1 MVKALHLTPG
11 RRLLGCLQKL
21 KSCMQIPSLT
31 APMHRL
37 VTPLL
42 DLLKDKGD
50 STSSVEALAEAV
62 GCEQDEARSNVN
74 QLMMPLVHAMMSC
87 SDYKVRDM
95 GHRQELKFVVT
106 TTNSGC
112 SHRQCDKTIK
122 KEHYAA
128 TLKLKQFEGGEVSS
142 VQNAVTNSLHT
153 EFKQTCDQCKVE
165 NVLSLRRQIKA
176 HCDPDFLTLFFDEP
190 RSLQQSDLI
199 LQFSES
205 TYAVKVVTHWDEER
219 QKSAVSVQ
227 RSDGWW
233 WHGIDMDQASHY
245 RYSERET
252 SSGKPFSKA
261 IVLMCVR
268 VVPYANYGG
277 NGDNTEDIE
286 SSQGETDS
294 WENKDVDDDEA
305 SDIWDWEED
314 ECDFIGKDLI
324 EEENQTRK
332 KLRYD
337 GEGGY
342 PNLSHK
348 FGSAAFESQQ
358 NGVDNGQGRDMMV
371 RMEEDGDCQVTKQQH
386 TNFNDDQRQ
395 IHAEEGNQY
404 PFNLFIELFQ
414 KLLQRPS

>member
-1 MVKALHLTPG
+1 MVQALHLTPG

-21 KSCMQIPSLT
+21 KSCMQIPSIT
-31 APMHRL
+31 APMHPL

-42 DLLKDKGD
+42 DLLRDKGD
-50 STSSVEALAEAV
+50 STSSVEALAAAV
-62 GCEQDEARSNVN
+62 GCEHDEARSNID
-74 QLMMPLVHAMMSC
+74 QLMVPLVRAMMSS
-87 SDYKVRDM
+87 SDYNL
-95 GHRQELKFVVT
+95 GHRHELKFVVT

-112 SHRQCDKTIK
+112 SHRPCDKTSK

-128 TLKLKQFEGGEVSS
+128 TLKLKQFEGGEASS
-142 VQNAVTNSLHT
+142 VQNAVANSLDA
-153 EFKQTCDQCKVE
+153 EFKQTCNQCKVE
-165 NVLSLRRQIKA
+165 NVLSLRRQIMA

-190 RSLQQSDLI
+190 RNLQPSDLI

-252 SSGKPFSKA
+252 SSGNPISRA

-268 VVPYANYGG
+268 VVPYENYGG
-277 NGDNTEDIE
+277 NEDNTEDIE
-286 SSQGETDS
+286 SSQGEMDS
-294 WENKDVDDDEA
+294 GENANKDGDDVEA
-305 SDIWDWEED
+305 SDIWDWEEY

-324 EEENQTRK
+324 EEEHQTRK
-332 KLRYD
+332 KLRHD

-342 PNLSHK
+342 PNLSHE

-358 NGVDNGQGRDMMV
+358 NGVDNSQGRDMMV
-371 RMEEDGDCQVTKQQH
+371 RMEEDGDCQVTEQQH

-395 IHAEEGNQY
+395 IHAEGGNQY
-404 PFNLFIELFQ
+404 PLNLV
-414 KLLQRPS
+414 

>member
-1 MVKALHLTPG
+1 MVQALHLTPG

-21 KSCMQIPSLT
+21 KSCMQIPSIT
-31 APMHRL
+31 APMHPL

-42 DLLKDKGD
+42 ELLKDKGD
-50 STSSVEALAEAV
+50 STSSVEALAAAV

-74 QLMMPLVHAMMSC
+74 QLMMPLVRAMMSS

-95 GHRQELKFVVT
+95 GHRHELKFVVT

-112 SHRQCDKTIK
+112 SHRPCDKTSK

-128 TLKLKQFEGGEVSS
+128 TLKLNQFEGGEASS
-142 VQNAVTNSLHT
+142 VQNAVANSLDA
-153 EFKQTCDQCKVE
+153 EFKQTCNQCKVE
-165 NVLSLRRQIKA
+165 NVLSLRRQIMA

-190 RSLQQSDLI
+190 RNLQPSDLI

-252 SSGKPFSKA
+252 SSGNPISRA

-268 VVPYANYGG
+268 VVPYENYGG
-277 NGDNTEDIE
+277 NEDNTEDIE
-286 SSQGETDS
+286 SSQGEMDS
-294 WENKDVDDDEA
+294 GENANKDGDDVEA
-305 SDIWDWEED
+305 SDIWDWEEY

-324 EEENQTRK
+324 EEEHQTRK
-332 KLRYD
+332 KLRHD

-342 PNLSHK
+342 PNLSHE

-358 NGVDNGQGRDMMV
+358 NGVDNSQGRDMMV
-371 RMEEDGDCQVTKQQH
+371 RMEEDGDCQVTEQQH

-395 IHAEEGNQY
+395 IHAEGGNQY
-404 PFNLFIELFQ
+404 PLNLV
-414 KLLQRPS
+414 